1 MLRNTKMICYSC
13 TGFVEWCINLY
24 FFFFSLHASVY
35 FETFQLRPGCNDS
48 AVQPTPGGSHC
59 EAALGLVIVWLPGPG
74 LAVCGLVVQ
83 ELWGKDD
90 LITISPISVI
100 VKYVNVVI
108 PLFWCVQV
116 DPLDFIIVPE
126 EIKMKC
132 GKTAQ
137 CSHLCLLY
145 SISSS
150 FI

>member
-1 MLRNTKMICYSC
+1 MICYSC
-13 TGFVEWCINLY
+13 TGFVEWCIN
-24 FFFFSLHASVY
+24 FFFSLHASVY

-83 ELWGKDD
+83 ELWGKDE
-90 LITISPISVI
+90 LVTISPISVI

-116 DPLDFIIVPE
+116 DPLDFVLE

-132 GKTAQ
+132 RKTVQ
-137 CSHLCLLY
+137 CSHCVCCTVSAVASH
-145 SISSS
+145 SIT
-150 FI
+150 